1 MERQGFPGGAV
12 GVRFKA
18 MSRRSSSRSTPVSER
33 FVAQRPA
40 RLSARQREVAA
51 LIAQGLLNREISVTL
66 QISERTVESHV
77 EAILRR
83 LGFRRR
89 TQIAIWVVRRALRS
103 NT

>member
-1 MERQGFPGGAV
+1 M
-12 GVRFKA
+12 
-18 MSRRSSSRSTPVSER
+18 
-33 FVAQRPA
+33 
-40 RLSARQREVAA
+40 
-51 LIAQGLLNREISVTL
+51 IAQGLLNREISVTL

-77 EAILRR
+77 ETILRR